1 MKNANVQPDVKHQV
15 ILSRHL
21 HLSKLIISHIHYK
34 NVHIGREHTLRLL
47 INKYWILACR
57 GVIRKILSN
66 CFYCKRVNLRRKAQ
80 IMANLPKQRLLI
92 YDKTFAATGADYF
105 GPFLVKHSKTTR
117 RNQALTKRYGVIY
130 ACLTTRAIHLELAG
144 DLSTDSF
151 ILSLRRFISR
161 RGHIKIMKSHNG
173 TNFVAAATELK
184 ERLSILDQIKVE
196 NFLTVKDIEWRF
208 NLPLCPWM
216 GGSWESLIK
225 SIKRSL

>member
-1 MKNANVQPDVKHQV
+1 
-15 ILSRHL
+15 
-21 HLSKLIISHIHYK
+21 
-34 NVHIGREHTLRLL
+34 
-47 INKYWILACR
+47 
-57 GVIRKILSN
+57 
-66 CFYCKRVNLRRKAQ
+66 
-80 IMANLPKQRLLI
+80 MANLPKQRLLI

-173 TNFVAAATELK
+173 TNFVGAATELK
-184 ERLSILDQIKVE
+184 ERLSILDQMKVE
-196 NFLTVKDIEWRF
+196 NFLTVKDIEWGF